1 VQQALK
7 LLQTIEKKITTQLRV
22 ELDYAFG
29 SMVQAVM
36 QQFNAHEVS
45 SSYDQKVTLNIEI
58 ELRHKEEFTL
68 ALINKSGAKVLVT
81 DIDDN

>member
-1 VQQALK
+1 
-7 LLQTIEKKITTQLRV
+7 
-22 ELDYAFG
+22 
-29 SMVQAVM
+29 M